1 MKAVHV
7 IGAGMSGL
15 SCALRLAE
23 AGLTVSVY
31 EAGPRAGG
39 RCRSYHDEKLG
50 CVIDNGNHLVLSG
63 NHAVARLLT
72 TTGAD
77 KTEVTVGEAR
87 FPFFD
92 LDSGERWAL
101 QLSDGRIPWW
111 VFRPSRRPPGTGL
124 SDYLSVLKVM
134 RAGPKATVASLI
146 PKTHRLYRCFWEPFT
161 LAVLNTAPDEAA
173 ACLLR
178 PVFEETFA
186 RGGAECR
193 PVLTRRG
200 LSAAL
205 VEPTVHRLQALGGAL
220 RFGARARSI
229 EVENGRAAA
238 LDVAGEEIA
247 LSEND
252 AVVVA
257 VSPDNAKAL
266 LPEVTA
272 PDRYRPILNVHFKL
286 PDSLVGRANEPFLGL
301 LGGLSQWVF
310 FRGNVASVTVSAASG
325 SLDDPADAIAAT
337 TWREVTRAL
346 AAEGMPLPPY
356 RIIKEKRATFAQTPA
371 QIVKRPKQRSVY
383 GNLWL
388 AGDWTESELPATIE
402 GSVRSGEKAARAVL
416 DAGAK
421 ENVAVV

>member
-1 MKAVHV
+1 MKTVHV

-23 AGLTVSVY
+23 AGVSVTVY

-63 NHAVARLLT
+63 NHAVARLLA

-77 KTEVTVGEAR
+77 KTEVTVGQAR

-101 QLSDGRIPWW
+101 QLSNGRIPWW
-111 VFRPSRRPPGTGL
+111 IFRPSRRPPGTQI

-134 RAGPKATVASLI
+134 RAGPKATVASLV

-161 LAVLNTAPDEAA
+161 LAVLNTAPEEAA

-186 RGGAECR
+186 RGGRECR
-193 PVLTRRG
+193 PVLSRHG

-205 VEPTVHRLQALGGAL
+205 VEPTVRRLEELGCDL
-220 RFGARARSI
+220 RFGARARGI
-229 EVENGRAAA
+229 TIENGRAIS
-238 LDVAGEEIA
+238 LDIAGEEIA
-247 LSEND
+247 VGPD
-252 AVVVA
+252 AAVVVA
-257 VSPDNAKAL
+257 ISPDNATAL
-266 LPEVTA
+266 LPDVTA

-286 PDSLVGRANEPFLGL
+286 PDNLVGRAKEPFLGL

-325 SLDDPADAIAAT
+325 SLDDPPDAIAAT
-337 TWREVTRAL
+337 TWREVVRAL
-346 AAEGMPLPPY
+346 AAEGTPLPPY

-371 QIVKRPKQRSVY
+371 QIAKRPTRRQVY
-383 GNLWL
+383 PNLWL
-388 AGDWTESELPATIE
+388 AGDWTEAELPATIE
-402 GSVRSGEKAARAVL
+402 GSVRSGEKVARAVL
-416 DAGAK
+416 DVGAK

>member
-1 MKAVHV
+1 MKSAHV

-15 SCALRLAE
+15 SSALRLAE
-23 AGLTVSVY
+23 AGLAVTLY

-39 RCRSYHDEKLG
+39 RCRSYRDEKLG

-63 NHAVARLLT
+63 NHAVARLLAA
-72 TTGAD
+72 TGAD
-77 KTEVTVGEAR
+77 KTEVIVGEPR

-101 QLSDGRIPWW
+101 RLSNGRIPWW
-111 VFRPSRRPPGTGL
+111 VFRPSRRPPGTQL

-134 RAGPKATVASLI
+134 RAGPKATIASLI

-161 LAVLNTAPDEAA
+161 LAVLNIAPEEAA

-178 PVFEETFA
+178 PVFQETFA

-193 PVLTRRG
+193 PVLSRHG

-205 VEPTVHRLQALGGAL
+205 VEPTVRRLETLGCDI
-220 RFGARARSI
+220 RFGARARALTVADNRVVAL
-229 EVENGRAAA
+229 EVG
-238 LDVAGEEIA
+238 GEQIA
-247 LSEND
+247 LRRDD
-252 AVVVA
+252 AVVLA

-266 LPEVTA
+266 LPDVTA
-272 PDRYRPILNVHFKL
+272 PDQYRPILNIHFKL
-286 PDSLVGRANEPFLGL
+286 PEELTGRAKEPFLGL

-310 FRGNVASVTVSAASG
+310 FRGDVASVTVSAASG
-325 SLDDPADAIAAT
+325 SVNDPPDTLAAT
-337 TWREVTRAL
+337 SWREVARAL
-346 AAEGMPLPPY
+346 AAEGTPLPPY

-371 QIVKRPKQRSVY
+371 QIAKRPKQRSVY
-383 GNLWL
+383 ANLWL
-388 AGDWTESELPATIE
+388 AGDWTEVELPATIE

-416 DAGAK
+416 DVGAK
-421 ENVAVV
+421 ENVAVL